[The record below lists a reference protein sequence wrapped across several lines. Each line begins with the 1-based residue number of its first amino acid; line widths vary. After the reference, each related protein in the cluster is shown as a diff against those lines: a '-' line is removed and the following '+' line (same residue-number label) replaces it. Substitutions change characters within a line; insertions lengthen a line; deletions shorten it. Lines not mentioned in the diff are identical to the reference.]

1 MLTSKE
7 RAELRAQANGLDTTR
22 MVGKGGV
29 TEQVVLEAVTQ
40 LEARELV
47 KGRVLEAALLG
58 AREALEALC
67 AATGAEPV
75 CTVGSKFVL
84 YRESEKLRR
93 ARNQVGRAKLA
104 PVPVAKSN
112 PVRKGAQARR
122 RAAQAERERR
132 NAYFRQ
138 TAIDR
143 AIQREKEKAMGRE
156 QP

>member
-7 RAELRAQANGLDTTR
+7 RAELRAQANGLDTTL

-104 PVPVAKSN
+104 PAPVAKSN

>member
-7 RAELRAQANGLDTTR
+7 RAELRAQANGLDTTL

-29 TEQVVLEAVTQ
+29 TEQVVLEAVSQ

>member
-7 RAELRAQANGLDTTR
+7 RAELRAQANGLDTTL
-22 MVGKGGV
+22 MGGKGGV

-47 KGRVLEAALLG
+47 KGRVLEAALLV

>member
-7 RAELRAQANGLDTTR
+7 RAELRAQANGLDTTL

-47 KGRVLEAALLG
+47 KGRVLEAALLV

-75 CTVGSKFVL
+75 CTVDSKFVL

>member
-7 RAELRAQANGLDTTR
+7 RAELRAQANGLDTTL

-29 TEQVVLEAVTQ
+29 TGQVVLEAVTQ

-104 PVPVAKSN
+104 PVPVAKST

>member
-7 RAELRAQANGLDTTR
+7 RAELRAQANGLDTTL

-122 RAAQAERERR
+122 RAAQTERERR

>member
-7 RAELRAQANGLDTTR
+7 RAELRAQANGLDTTL
-22 MVGKGGV
+22 MVGQGGV

-47 KGRVLEAALLG
+47 KGRVLEAALLV

>member
-7 RAELRAQANGLDTTR
+7 RAELRAQANGLDTTL

-29 TEQVVLEAVTQ
+29 SEQVVLEAVTQ

>member
-7 RAELRAQANGLDTTR
+7 RAERRAQANGLDTTR

-47 KGRVLEAALLG
+47 KGRVLEAALLV

>member
-7 RAELRAQANGLDTTR
+7 RAELRAQANGLDTTL

-47 KGRVLEAALLG
+47 KGRVLEAALLV

-104 PVPVAKSN
+104 PVPVAKYN

>member
-7 RAELRAQANGLDTTR
+7 RAELRAQANGLDTTL

-122 RAAQAERERR
+122 RAAQAERDRR

>member
-7 RAELRAQANGLDTTR
+7 RAELRAQANGLDTTL
-22 MVGKGGV
+22 MVGTGGV
-29 TEQVVLEAVTQ
+29 TDQVVLEAVTQ

-47 KGRVLEAALLG
+47 KGRVLEAALLV

>member
-7 RAELRAQANGLDTTR
+7 RAELRAQANGLDTTP

-29 TEQVVLEAVTQ
+29 TGQVVLEAVTQ